1 MNADDVRALE
11 LAQSEEARTCLVR
24 YWSYF
29 AYGVASWPQD
39 ACTQQSLVAEASKGQ
54 FSLKSVLMAI
64 IHSPH
69 FTRRVGQ

>member
-1 MNADDVRALE
+1 VPIDSTGLLSGTAAGARA
-11 LAQSEEARTCLVR
+11 CLVR

-39 ACTQQSLVAEASKGQ
+39 ACTQASLQAEAARGN

-69 FTRRVGQ
+69 FTRRVAN